1 VLIPNRAVSEL
12 KVAESLLLAMAFEE
26 GATTSGM
33 IKLELLIMEAHDGRH
48 TLL

>member
-1 VLIPNRAVSEL
+1 VVSEL
-12 KVAESLLLAMAFEE
+12 KVAQRLLIAMALEE

-33 IKLELLIMEAHDGRH
+33 IKLELLIKEAHAGRH